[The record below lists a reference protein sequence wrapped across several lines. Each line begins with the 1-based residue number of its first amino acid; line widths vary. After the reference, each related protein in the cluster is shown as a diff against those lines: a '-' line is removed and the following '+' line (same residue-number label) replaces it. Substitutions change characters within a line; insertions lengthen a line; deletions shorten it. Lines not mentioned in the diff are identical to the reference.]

1 MNSEVISRNYT
12 NSKEVLY
19 GAHYATLVSEK
30 VTYENPV
37 GKFVL
42 TYATP
47 NEPTGSPYDST
58 IPSGS
63 GGNVINDDNLGT
75 SSITVSNYVI
85 LTVPRY
91 MFYII
96 DIPIVT
102 NVVGCGKG
110 GIGSCSPK
118 NIIIRKEYFKGQKF
132 VVANAAGNVSAP
144 CIVGVEE

>member
-1 MNSEVISRNYT
+1 MNSEIISKNYT
-12 NSKEVLY
+12 NSKEMLY
-19 GAHYATLVSEK
+19 GSHYATLVSEK

-58 IPSGS
+58 IPSGG

-96 DIPIVT
+96 
-102 NVVGCGKG
+102 
-110 GIGSCSPK
+110 
-118 NIIIRKEYFKGQKF
+118 F
-132 VVANAAGNVSAP
+132 VK
-144 CIVGVEE
+144 